1 MKRLYLLSCLFFA
14 STASASTL
22 VDFETAQTLKP
33 QHVELSG
40 QMAAG
45 DSIWAVGAR
54 GRMGLVPRLDG
65 QLSLAGVVIN
75 DEVGYEFNLG
85 GRYQL
90 LTTAETLGWVDVAVG
105 TDMALTMAG
114 PLLMTSLDLRGMAS
128 RAFEYANG
136 RDVTVGTGRRADR
149 DHVQRIWRGQWESPG
164 MDGLRTVIQLDLG
177 PALTTGVDIS
187 YRDEA
192 KRFGIVVAKDF

>member
-1 MKRLYLLSCLFFA
+1 MKRLYLLSCLFFV

-45 DSIWAVGAR
+45 DSVWAVGAR
-54 GRMGLVPRLDG
+54 GRVGLLPRLDG
-65 QLSLAGVVIN
+65 QLSMAGVVIN

-90 LTTAETLGWVDVAVG
+90 LTTAQTLGWVDVAVS

-114 PLLMTSLDLRGMAS
+114 PLLMTSLDVRGLAS
-128 RAFEYANG
+128 RAFEYATG
-136 RDVTVGTGRRADR
+136 RDVTVGLAA
-149 DHVQRIWRGQWESPG
+149 
-164 MDGLRTVIQLDLG
+164 GLTETMYSVSGGANGNRLGWTAGAVIQLDLG
-177 PALTTGVDIS
+177 PALKTGVDIA
-187 YRDEA
+187 YRDDV

>member
-1 MKRLYLLSCLFFA
+1 MKRLYLLSCLLFA

-22 VDFETAQTLKP
+22 VDFETAQTLEP

-40 QMAAG
+40 QLATG

-65 QLSLAGVVIN
+65 QLSLAGVLIE

-105 TDMALTMAG
+105 SDIALTMAG

-128 RAFEYANG
+128 RSFEYANG
-136 RDVTVGTGRRADR
+136 RDVTVGMVIGVTETMYSVSGGANGNRLGWTA
-149 DHVQRIWRGQWESPG
+149 G
-164 MDGLRTVIQLDLG
+164 TVIQLDLG

-192 KRFGIVVAKDF
+192 KRFGVVVAKDF

>member
-1 MKRLYLLSCLFFA
+1 MKRLYLLSCLLFA

-22 VDFETAQTLKP
+22 VDFETAQTLEP

-40 QMAAG
+40 QLAAG

-65 QLSLAGVVIN
+65 QLSLAGVLID

-105 TDMALTMAG
+105 SDIALTMAG

-128 RAFEYANG
+128 RSFEYANG
-136 RDVTVGTGRRADR
+136 RDVTVGMVIGVTETMYSVSGGANGNRLGWTA
-149 DHVQRIWRGQWESPG
+149 G
-164 MDGLRTVIQLDLG
+164 TVIQLDLG

-192 KRFGIVVAKDF
+192 KRFGVVVAKDF